1 MCSKESHCLVVMLYY
16 SRQRYEYNG
25 SSLLIIQ
32 VWIAFDVR
40 TVIQSVIE
48 LLLSATSHSLVA
60 GVCKETGA
68 EQYEPNC
75 QIGTRSK

>member
-1 MCSKESHCLVVMLYY
+1 MSYY

-25 SSLLIIQ
+25 RSFLIILKLIIQ
-32 VWIAFDVR
+32 VWIASDVR

-60 GVCKETGA
+60 GICKETGA
-68 EQYEPNC
+68 EQCEPNR